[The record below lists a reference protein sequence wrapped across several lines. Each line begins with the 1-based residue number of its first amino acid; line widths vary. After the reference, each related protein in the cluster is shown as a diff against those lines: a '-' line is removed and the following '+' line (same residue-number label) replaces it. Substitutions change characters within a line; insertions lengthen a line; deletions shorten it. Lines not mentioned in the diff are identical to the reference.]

1 MSKKT
6 PYEIFAENV
15 EFIQIQADKK
25 RQKSTELFDLE
36 IQEIDSLEEL
46 EIKAQGLKLQKSLE
60 EHPWNAPF
68 WNVKEKKVVVFD
80 ENKDFLSY
88 AHLEIANSIGIALTE
103 NDENHDVI
111 FHIVM
116 KDDVCDDDVWYT
128 NPICLNTIQLHY
140 LQHVL
145 DKTIE
150 WLDFHGNG
158 WKFRD

>member
-46 EIKAQGLKLQKSLE
+46 EIKAQRLKLQKSLE

-88 AHLEIANSIGIALTE
+88 AHLELDGLIGIALTE
-103 NDENHDVI
+103 NDKNHDVI
-111 FHIVM
+111 FHILM
-116 KDDVCDDDVWYT
+116 NDHGAWCT
-128 NPICLNTIQLHY
+128 RPICLNTVQLYH
-140 LQHVL
+140 LQNVL

-150 WLDFHGNG
+150 WLRDNCDFYKNG